1 MKRLILV
8 LFVLVSS
15 TALFAA
21 PVDFKDF
28 QPGFDDFVQDLAN
41 GLSLNA
47 STGLSWSQAYIG
59 QFPHFGVGVT
69 VGATTIPAKA
79 VSTMADAL
87 GISLPSDFSYAEKFG
102 VPVPAYT
109 LEARL
114 GGFVLPFDMGVKL
127 GVIPPDTKFG
137 ADVTADYILAGVDV
151 RYALLKDEGP
161 LPAISIGVGYN
172 YMKGSVGVSG
182 ILGSDIQIAQV
193 YDEFAVPHD
202 LSLTDP
208 SLQMDWST
216 NVIEAKLQVSK
227 RLLILT
233 PYLGA
238 AASFSFGSD
247 VSGAVTSDLVY
258 DGGTTITQAQIDSIV
273 QYYEALGE
281 TPPDLSA
288 KGITTTASSKGGMS
302 YRVFGGVS
310 FDLLIL
316 SLDLGASYEFLSGAL
331 GGSLNVRIAL

>member
-8 LFVLVSS
+8 LFVLLSS

-41 GLSLNA
+41 GLPLNA

-172 YMKGSVGVSG
+172 YMKGSVGISG
-182 ILGSDIQIAQV
+182 ILGSDVTIAQV
-193 YDEFAVPHD
+193 YDVGGPHI
-202 LSLTDP
+202 LSLADP
-208 SLQMDWST
+208 TLQMDWST

-247 VSGAVTSDLVY
+247 VSGAVESTLKIDGSKIQQSD
-258 DGGTTITQAQIDSIV
+258 INAIV
-273 QYYEALGE
+273 AYYEALGE